1 MIKNSIDATVPSA
14 SASTSNVIETFR
26 ISKIIDG
33 NTVLSDVNFSVQKGS
48 VHGLVGSN
56 GAGKTTLL
64 RLLNGVYAPTKGEV
78 RVFGQPLVGDAATIR
93 QRVHLVSA
101 DGAFYPGFRVQDLL
115 QYSSLLYKKWDKTR
129 AKDLVTALDLPL
141 HQPIRKLSLGMK
153 MQLRLAVA
161 LASRPDVLLL
171 DEPTNGLDP
180 VVRRQFL
187 GLIVQEVAGT
197 GMSVV
202 FATHRLEEIEAMA
215 DEISVLYQGRTLLS
229 GNLEDFK
236 TAYREVVAVVEA
248 HDAFDGYSSANDSLP
263 HLGVVA
269 RQSRGKIQS
278 FIVKGDTSP
287 LRSYLLQSGAVHI
300 EEQPVKFEDLFRA
313 LMEKEG
319 YTRDAILLS

>member
-1 MIKNSIDATVPSA
+1 MTNNFNETLV
-14 SASTSNVIETFR
+14 SNVIETTQV
-26 ISKIIDG
+26 SKVIDG
-33 NTVLSDVNFSVQKGS
+33 QTVLNDVNFTVRDGS

-64 RLLNGVYAPTKGEV
+64 RLLNGVYEPSSGV
-78 RVFGQPLVGDAATIR
+78 IRVFGQSMVGDAADIR

-115 QYSSLLYKKWDKTR
+115 RYASLLYVRWDETR
-129 AKDLVTALDLPL
+129 ARDLVKVLELPL

-180 VVRRQFL
+180 IVRRQFL

-197 GMSVV
+197 GLSVV
-202 FATHRLEEIEAMA
+202 FATHRLEELEAMA
-215 DEISVLYQGRTLLS
+215 DDISVLYQGRIVLS
-229 GNLEDFK
+229 GSMEGFK
-236 TAYREVVAVVEA
+236 TYFRELVVVANTTIEDKVWKHPSVLVV
-248 HDAFDGYSSANDSLP
+248 S
-263 HLGVVA
+263 
-269 RQSRGKIQS
+269 SRGKIQS
-278 FIVKGDTSP
+278 CIVKGDTLA
-287 LRSYLLQSGAVHI
+287 LRERLLQAGSVHI
-300 EEQPVKFEDLFRA
+300 DEQPIKFEDLFRA

>member
-1 MIKNSIDATVPSA
+1 MTTNFDKALV
-14 SASTSNVIETFR
+14 SNVIETVEV
-26 ISKIIDG
+26 SKVIDG
-33 NTVLSDVNFSVQKGS
+33 QAILQNINFAVKDGS

-64 RLLNGVYAPTKGEV
+64 RLINGVYEASSGEI
-78 RVFGQPLVGDAATIR
+78 RVFGKTIIRDVANIR

-115 QYSSLLYKKWDKTR
+115 HYASLLYDKWDETR
-129 AKDLVTALDLPL
+129 AKDLIKVLELPL

-197 GMSVV
+197 GLSVV
-202 FATHRLEEIEAMA
+202 FATHRLEELEAVA
-215 DEISVLYQGRTLLS
+215 DDISVLYRGRMVLS
-229 GNLEDFK
+229 GSLEGFK
-236 TAYREVVAVVEA
+236 SHYHEIVAVANTTIADHVWEHPSVLA
-248 HDAFDGYSSANDSLP
+248 VSS
-263 HLGVVA
+263 H
-269 RQSRGKIQS
+269 GKIQS
-278 FIVKGDTSP
+278 CIVNGDTSV
-287 LRSYLLQSGAVHI
+287 LRQRLVKAGAVHVD
-300 EEQPVKFEDLFRA
+300 EQPIKFEDLFRA